1 MPLTAEINPQN
12 TQPCALT
19 LNVALLG
26 NDLQSH
32 VPRGENAERKLRH
45 DFVSL
50 NLAKVGMAAAV
61 NRSIGSGILPGEFG
75 GDKATALA
83 AWATQNATP
92 VQATGD
98 WLNPVADGGDASNR
112 TGIQ

>member
-1 MPLTAEINPQN
+1 MPLTAEFNPQN
-12 TQPCALT
+12 TQPRALT

-26 NDLQSH
+26 NDLQSD
-32 VPRGENAERKLRH
+32 VPRSENAEGKRRH
-45 DFVSL
+45 DFVAL

-61 NRSIGSGILPGEFG
+61 NRSTGSGILPGEFC
-75 GDKATALA
+75 GDKTTALA

-98 WLNPVADGGDASNR
+98 WLNPVAAGGDATNR
-112 TGIQ
+112 IGIQ